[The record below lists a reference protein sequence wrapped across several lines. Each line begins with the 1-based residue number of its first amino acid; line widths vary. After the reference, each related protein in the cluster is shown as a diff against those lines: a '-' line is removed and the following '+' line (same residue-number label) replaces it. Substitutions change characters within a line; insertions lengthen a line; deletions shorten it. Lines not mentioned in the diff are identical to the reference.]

1 MRRVASVLALST
13 WLLIA
18 ISPSV
23 WAQTAAPSP
32 FGGSAD
38 RSAGA
43 AQAPTL
49 PVLTL
54 DEAIGLALQANPDL
68 AAVRREVDAAAALR
82 QQAGLLLNPTV
93 SYGLEDVRRGLW
105 TSSVT
110 VTQPFELG
118 GKRAARIR
126 AADEATTVA
135 QADVR
140 LRTVE
145 LRAAVI
151 QLYFD
156 VLAAQQRER
165 LALRSVEL
173 AQRAVNVSS
182 RRVQAGRV
190 SPVEETRA
198 RVAEA
203 AARVE
208 HSQAST
214 DLDTARQR
222 LAALFGELAPRFSV
236 AAGEVDDVALP
247 PEPIDVAGRLGN
259 APELV
264 RARAEIERREALA
277 ALARTQ
283 RIPDLA
289 INAGNVS
296 IPEARVRATVVGVS
310 VIVPLFNRNQGNI
323 LEAAVRT
330 EQARQQLAAAELRL
344 RSEAL
349 QAQQRLAA
357 ARSQAASVRDEILPG
372 ARVALD
378 AATLGFELGRF
389 SFLDVLDAQR
399 TLFAAQGQ
407 LVRTVAD
414 AYRAAADLERLVG
427 PAPTDRSETLRP

>member
-23 WAQTAAPSP
+23 WAQTATPSP
-32 FGGSAD
+32 FGGSVD

-43 AQAPTL
+43 AQAPAL

-173 AQRAVNVSS
+173 AQRAVDVSS

-264 RARAEIERREALA
+264 RARAEVERREALA